1 MSQSQCGR
9 PPSQAGYASAVPER
23 TFNVDGMSRPRLC
36 GLSSRF
42 QLLSPSE
49 GQVAHVLLTRSP
61 LSAEA
66 LRPTCMY

>member
-1 MSQSQCGR
+1 MS
-9 PPSQAGYASAVPER
+9 PPC
-23 TFNVDGMSRPRLC
+23 LC